1 MTEGGT
7 QQISY
12 QAVAE
17 VGGKYLVKCYISD
30 VASPGYELMLG
41 MNEEA
46 LIKELFTKKQLLE
59 FFKYLRQEEGFLFPE
74 KKVENQQKKC
84 IAETEKEKAAHMDCR
99 YKWTAC
105 IGISCRRDFYG
116 TIL

>member
-1 MTEGGT
+1 MKQGKSSHFPSRKTSPFFYLAEKEVTEGGT

-46 LIKELFTKKQLLE
+46 LIKELF
-59 FFKYLRQEEGFLFPE
+59 
-74 KKVENQQKKC
+74 
-84 IAETEKEKAAHMDCR
+84 
-99 YKWTAC
+99 
-105 IGISCRRDFYG
+105 SDFRW
-116 TIL
+116 

>member
-1 MTEGGT
+1 MKQGKSSQLSVKEDSPFFILLKKEVTEGGT

-46 LIKELFTKKQLLE
+46 
-59 FFKYLRQEEGFLFPE
+59 
-74 KKVENQQKKC
+74 
-84 IAETEKEKAAHMDCR
+84 
-99 YKWTAC
+99 
-105 IGISCRRDFYG
+105 
-116 TIL
+116 

>member
-1 MTEGGT
+1 MKQGKSSHFRQGRPHRFYLAEKEVTEGGT

-46 LIKELFTKKQLLE
+46 LIKELF
-59 FFKYLRQEEGFLFPE
+59 
-74 KKVENQQKKC
+74 
-84 IAETEKEKAAHMDCR
+84 
-99 YKWTAC
+99 
-105 IGISCRRDFYG
+105 SDFRW
-116 TIL
+116 

>member
-1 MTEGGT
+1 VTEGGT

-46 LIKELFTKKQLLE
+46 LIKELF
-59 FFKYLRQEEGFLFPE
+59 
-74 KKVENQQKKC
+74 
-84 IAETEKEKAAHMDCR
+84 
-99 YKWTAC
+99 
-105 IGISCRRDFYG
+105 SDFRW
-116 TIL
+116 